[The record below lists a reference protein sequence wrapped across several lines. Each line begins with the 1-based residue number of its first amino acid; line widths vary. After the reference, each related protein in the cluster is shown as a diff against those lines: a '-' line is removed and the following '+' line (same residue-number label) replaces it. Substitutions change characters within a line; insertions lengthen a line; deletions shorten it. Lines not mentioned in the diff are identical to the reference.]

1 MIEMYGIYRIQQHDS
16 DTWYS
21 LNGVRRQRC
30 IVCCLWINMILF
42 YCMLAE
48 DPALLST
55 VKRRKVVSN
64 FIAGLFR
71 ARPCVF
77 SK

>member
-1 MIEMYGIYRIQQHDS
+1 
-16 DTWYS
+16 
-21 LNGVRRQRC
+21 
-30 IVCCLWINMILF
+30 MILF
-42 YCMLAE
+42 YCMLAK

-71 ARPCVF
+71 AMPFVF

>member
-1 MIEMYGIYRIQQHDS
+1 
-16 DTWYS
+16 
-21 LNGVRRQRC
+21 
-30 IVCCLWINMILF
+30 MILF

-48 DPALLST
+48 DPALLSK

-71 ARPCVF
+71 ARPFVF